1 MQRTW
6 QKRQGNGVQSL
17 QLIIYLSIYSLLPKY
32 KCRTLCNTISI
43 VERQLSCVK
52 RPSTVWIKLYADWF
66 KSMLKTVLSSV
77 LWKHK
82 SNIWLLLRVWPTI
95 LFLSYIMIWGLRY
108 QAVFFFLGGGVWEI
122 TRYEHSEQQKCVG
135 GGGALIQVMVREW
148 NTVQEGQLWP
158 VWVTDPWSNT
168 ISKDF
173 TTMEVVTLIL
183 FSVVI
188 IVVLQT
194 ILLFLVVCFCTLVVS
209 MHGTSGYP
217 WRQVFS
223 SCSEHT

>member
-52 RPSTVWIKLYADWF
+52 RPSTVWIKLYTLTD
-66 KSMLKTVLSSV
+66 LKAC
-77 LWKHK
+77 WKPFLAAFCESIKVIFGYFWGCGQPFCFYHT
-82 SNIWLLLRVWPTI
+82 SWSGVWDTR
-95 LFLSYIMIWGLRY
+95 LF
-108 QAVFFFLGGGVWEI
+108 FCGGGGGWLSLEI

-135 GGGALIQVMVREW
+135 GCALIQVMVREW

-194 ILLFLVVCFCTLVVS
+194 ILLF
-209 MHGTSGYP
+209 
-217 WRQVFS
+217 
-223 SCSEHT
+223 